1 MDSSCNNRHYV
12 VRSKHF
18 VETLPTLQIL
28 AKPCLH
34 IIIIRYQL
42 HGKRTI
48 LIQAGQIQ
56 HTSNSMISYPTKLF
70 TSLNVS
76 QPPTKQICYPK
87 VKGELYIPQTDIN
100 NNNGIQT
107 ASLKNLHVNR

>member
-48 LIQAGQIQ
+48 LIQAGRFQ
-56 HTSNSMISYPTKLF
+56 
-70 TSLNVS
+70 
-76 QPPTKQICYPK
+76 
-87 VKGELYIPQTDIN
+87 
-100 NNNGIQT
+100 
-107 ASLKNLHVNR
+107 